1 MTGSTSRRLGE
12 RRSYISG
19 IGQSV
24 VGRRLELSEM
34 ELTMQSSLEAI
45 ADAGLRPED
54 IDGLSTYPGTGRGTS
69 SGGFGGPGATD
80 VIDALGLNVDWYSG
94 SMEGAAQLQAV
105 VNACMAIATG
115 LARHVLVY
123 RTVTE
128 STAQGS
134 GGRQGIGVGSSGMG
148 RAGVPGPM
156 QYLIPFGAMSAVD
169 WLAFSARYHFDRFGL
184 TREKLGQIALSNRR
198 NAALNPKAVL
208 RDPMTLDDYLSARM
222 IADPLCLYDCDIP
235 CDGSTALVISDVDT
249 AADAAKTPVQI
260 HAVGTAVRGRPSWDQ
275 WEDLATFP
283 GRGPATQL
291 WQRADLKPSDVDIA
305 ELYDG
310 FSMITVLWLE
320 ALGFCPTGGAGD
332 FLDGGKRIALDGEL
346 PLNTNG
352 GQLSGGRLHGFG
364 LIHEAVV
371 QLRGEGGERQVP
383 GRHEVAAV
391 ANGAGFTAG
400 CMLLTRGLA

>member
-1 MTGSTSRRLGE
+1 MSKLIGE

-24 VGRRLELSEM
+24 VGRRLGLSEM
-34 ELTMQSSLEAI
+34 ELTCQSVLAAI
-45 ADAGLRPED
+45 EDAGLRPED
-54 IDGLSTYPGTGRGTS
+54 IDGLSTYPGMGRGTS
-69 SGGFGGPGATD
+69 TGGFGGPGATE
-80 VIDALGLNVDWYSG
+80 VIDALNLSVSWYSG

-115 LARHVLVY
+115 LARHVVVY

-128 STAQGS
+128 STAQGA
-134 GGRQGIGVGSSGMG
+134 GGRGGIGSSGMG
-148 RAGVPGPM
+148 RGVSGAM
-156 QYLIPFGAMSAVD
+156 QYLIPFGAMSAAD
-169 WLAFSARYHFDRFGL
+169 WLAWSARYHFEHFGL

-198 NAALNPKAVL
+198 HAALNPKALL
-208 RDPMTLDDYLSARM
+208 RDPMTLDDYMNARM
-222 IADPLCLYDCDIP
+222 IADPLCLYDCDLP
-235 CDGSTALVISDVDT
+235 CDGSTALVVSAVDT
-249 AADAAKTPVQI
+249 ADDSHHVPVHI
-260 HAVGTAVRGRPSWDQ
+260 HAVGTALRGRPSWDQ

-283 GRGPATQL
+283 GRGAAEQL
-291 WQRADLKPSDVDIA
+291 WERADLSPADVDVA

-332 FLDGGKRIALDGEL
+332 FLEDGKRIGLDGEL

-352 GQLSGGRLHGFG
+352 GQLSAGRLHGFG

-371 QLRGEGGERQVP
+371 QLRGDGEERQVGGTP
-383 GRHEVAAV
+383 EVAAV
-391 ANGAGFTAG
+391 ANGAGFTTG
-400 CMLLTRGLA
+400 CMLLTRGLG